1 MPHVLG
7 VKGWHMHGVRSLRMT
22 GLALSAVVAL
32 AGCSSGDGSN
42 PDRDSPRTA
51 TAVGAKPLR
60 VVSVAP
66 ATLTGTTP
74 IVVTFKHALADDSPL
89 PTITPEMPGQ
99 WQRDGQ
105 SATFIPAQ
113 SYPPSTQFTLTLPQ
127 PNGVATTIGQ
137 AESDAGS
144 LRFAAQILARL
155 HYLPLDTKAVQ
166 PSDEAAEA
174 AAVYLPPAG
183 KFVWRYA
190 DTPSALQAAWIP
202 GKENIVLRG
211 AVIAFQHQAHLKQ
224 DGAVGPATWKALQLA
239 DLAGKM
245 NPDKYSY
252 ISANLYVPQRL
263 NVWVDGQ
270 TVLSTAVNGGVPAA
284 PTPLGTYPIY
294 LRYTATTMQGTNP
307 DGTKY
312 KDKGVPWVNY
322 FSGGSAVHGFVR
334 ASYGTPQSVGCLE
347 LPPDVAKKVY
357 DLVDYGTLV
366 TVAGPY
372 VKPPKV
378 AKPAPPKPKHKKH
391 PKPSASPSAT
401 ESATA
406 SPSARPSTKPSKA
419 SSPTPKPT
427 RSHRPNS

>member
-1 MPHVLG
+1 V
-7 VKGWHMHGVRSLRMT
+7 S
-22 GLALSAVVAL
+22 GLALSTVLAA
-32 AGCSSGDGSN
+32 AGCSGGGSAPDAGSHN
-42 PDRDSPRTA
+42 PTGEAPD
-51 TAVGAKPLR
+51 AKPPK
-60 VVSVAP
+60 VVSVGP

-74 IVVTFKHALADDSPL
+74 IVVTFRRPLNDDSQL
-89 PTITPEMPGQ
+89 PSISPTMPGQ
-99 WQRDGQ
+99 WERDGTT
-105 SATFIPAQ
+105 ATFIPSL
-113 SYPPSTQFTLTLPQ
+113 SYPPSTRFTVTLPQ
-127 PNGVATTIGQ
+127 PNGATDTIAQ
-137 AESDAGS
+137 PVSDAGS

-183 KFVWRYA
+183 KFVWRYD
-190 DTPSALQAAWIP
+190 DTPAELQTAWIP

-211 AVIAFQHQAHLKQ
+211 AVIAFQHQAHLDQ
-224 DGAVGPATWKALQLA
+224 DGAIGPATWKALQQA
-239 DLAGKM
+239 DLDNET

-263 NVWVDGQ
+263 NVWVDGR
-270 TVLSTAVNGGVPAA
+270 TVLSTAVNGGVAAA

-307 DGTKY
+307 DGTHY

-334 ASYGTPQSVGCLE
+334 SSYGTPQSVGCLE
-347 LPPDVAKKVY
+347 LPPDTAKKVY

-378 AKPAPPKPKHKKH
+378 AKPAPPKPKHSKH
-391 PKPSASPSAT
+391 RKPTASASSTASATPTATATATHEPKPSAT
-401 ESATA
+401 
-406 SPSARPSTKPSKA
+406 
-419 SSPTPKPT
+419 PTPT
-427 RSHRPNS
+427 RSHKPRR